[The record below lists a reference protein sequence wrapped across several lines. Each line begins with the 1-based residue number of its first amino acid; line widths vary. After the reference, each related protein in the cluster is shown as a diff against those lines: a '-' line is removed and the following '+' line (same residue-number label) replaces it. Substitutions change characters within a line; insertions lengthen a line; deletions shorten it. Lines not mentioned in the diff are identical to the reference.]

1 MNKPSVTTDS
11 ITKKTQPAKRITDYK
26 SGIIRWIGQMTAALL
41 LSCFILF
48 LSAGTLN
55 WLNGWIYLGMN
66 AFTQVLSAI
75 VLIPRQPDMLDE
87 RSKVREGTKGYDRFL
102 APAIVIFGTLA
113 VLITAGLDDRFGWT
127 MNASI
132 GLTGLGIRAGGTD
145 VQQDVGGEM
154 GLVARVLATEAAPSI
169 LLVAPGDE
177 GQRAGPV
184 AVRYDGSPAA
194 ASALAT
200 ASRFLVPD
208 GDAIVVLLEAQ
219 GSAER
224 REREE
229 TARSHLKSRGLAGV
243 VRHLSQPGAEGI
255 AQALRAER
263 ARLLVMA
270 VSDRPSDARLVADLA
285 RVSRTP
291 VLLVPGVPA
300 PGPS

>member
-132 GLTGLGIRAGGTD
+132 GLTGLGLILSFGSQMFVLWAMATNPFFSTTVRIQEDRGHLIISGGPYRLVRHPGYAGS
-145 VQQDVGGEM
+145 
-154 GLVARVLATEAAPSI
+154 LVFNLAIPLVLGSLWTFLPA
-169 LLVAPGDE
+169 LLVIDLLFIRTALEDRTLQNELPGYRE
-177 GQRAGPV
+177 YASSI
-184 AVRYDGSPAA
+184 RYRLIP
-194 ASALAT
+194 
-200 ASRFLVPD
+200 
-208 GDAIVVLLEAQ
+208 
-219 GSAER
+219 
-224 REREE
+224 
-229 TARSHLKSRGLAGV
+229 GLW
-243 VRHLSQPGAEGI
+243 
-255 AQALRAER
+255 
-263 ARLLVMA
+263 
-270 VSDRPSDARLVADLA
+270 
-285 RVSRTP
+285 
-291 VLLVPGVPA
+291 
-300 PGPS
+300 